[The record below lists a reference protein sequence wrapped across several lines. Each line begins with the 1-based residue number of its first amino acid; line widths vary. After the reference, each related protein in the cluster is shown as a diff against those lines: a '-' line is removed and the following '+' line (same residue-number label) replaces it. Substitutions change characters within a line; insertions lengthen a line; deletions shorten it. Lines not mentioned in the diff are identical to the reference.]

1 MKPELLTN
9 PRSTPLALIYLGGAQ
24 DLIGDLS
31 RQASELGVQLNPRT
45 IIEVRDTLQAA
56 SLGRLRLRKDIK
68 IIKTLLPDLMFELRL
83 DLFDVE
89 FVPIKAR
96 LFVTEEPPNK
106 VNLISWF
113 LKPADESASDARVRQ
128 NQAAAAAL
136 RKWKG
141 CD

>member
-1 MKPELLTN
+1 MKPELLTT
-9 PRSTPLALIYLGGAQ
+9 PRSTPLALIYLGDAQ
-24 DLIGDLS
+24 DLLGDLH
-31 RQASELGVQLNPRT
+31 RQASELGVQLNSKT
-45 IIEVRDTLQAA
+45 KIQVRDLLQAA

-68 IIKTLLPDLMFELRL
+68 IIKTLLPDLMFELRI

-89 FVPIKAR
+89 LIPIRTR

-113 LKPADESASDARVRQ
+113 LKPADELASDARVRQ
-128 NQAAAAAL
+128 NQAAVVAL

-141 CD
+141 CA